1 LLKRHIYAQPFE
13 HVFAQIDA
21 GKAVTEILD
30 IPYRGDERTFIT
42 SQGKD
47 RVTVVYSINFKD
59 KDDIILGKVF
69 LSVRSYR
76 DSC

>member
-1 LLKRHIYAQPFE
+1 MN
-13 HVFAQIDA
+13 
-21 GKAVTEILD
+21 EILD
-30 IPYRGDERTFIT
+30 IPYRGEERTFIT

-69 LSVRSYR
+69 LSVRSEAKT
-76 DSC
+76 

>member
-1 LLKRHIYAQPFE
+1 MFE
-13 HVFAQIDA
+13 QIDQ
-21 GKAVTEILD
+21 GKPVNEILD

-42 SQGKD
+42 TQGKD

-69 LSVRSYR
+69 LSVRSEAISLMMFSTIFLYPTY
-76 DSC
+76 

>member
-1 LLKRHIYAQPFE
+1 MFE
-13 HVFAQIDA
+13 QIDQ
-21 GKAVTEILD
+21 GKPVNEILD

-42 SQGKD
+42 TQGKD

-69 LSVRSYR
+69 LSVRSEAISLMMLSTIFLYPTY
-76 DSC
+76 